1 MTDQVD
7 PRAVQGKKPI
17 GPQWH
22 GLRDAHN
29 AAVKLLQVGDVET
42 AMTRLREVLSSLEG
56 TDDLSAWDLRARAQ
70 LNLASALEGADTTAA
85 LELTDAA
92 IATAS
97 AVLERDGDEY
107 GSRTVLVNALLS
119 RAQTLAARDRLDD
132 ALVQISAAEEV
143 LNAHDV
149 EQVDLMRFS
158 AHNIR
163 TGLLIFMG
171 RLEEADAEAR
181 RALSTAFVVDPR
193 LAVHA
198 YMNLGAIAQRT
209 GDEQAAWEFMDLAA
223 RLQGEDSDA
232 IAAQITIENRARVAM
247 QQRRFAEAEEDFLR
261 AAELAE
267 AAGLRTRLA
276 ASRTGLAAVYLE
288 SGNPA
293 RAAKR
298 LRELIADMDATGAV
312 HERREAYGFLGDAES
327 KRGRFAAAEEAY
339 LAARDLARSAHERC
353 RVNLRRAE
361 MQAEWASVTPGPRKR
376 AERLTAGLHL
386 AIPVLLATEAL
397 RGVFA
402 PGPVRE
408 RWSLQVAAPA
418 RELAFRLAV
427 TLGDGELLFALI
439 ENATASATLMAETF
453 EARDAA
459 ATRTAVEHSPLVLEP
474 ATADAYADDL
484 LPAAASGFVGD
495 PGAPAV
501 GLRFAPPPR
510 VVAIPGQPPVLDA
523 FIRVAEEEY
532 GVAVRSAQVVA
543 SW

>member
-1 MTDQVD
+1 MTAEAD
-7 PRAVQGKKPI
+7 PRAIRGKKPLA
-17 GPQWH
+17 PQWH
-22 GLRDAHN
+22 DLRDAHN
-29 AAVKLLQVGDVET
+29 AAVELLQVGDVDT
-42 AMTRLREVLSSLEG
+42 AARRLRDVLAALEG
-56 TDDLSAWDLRARAQ
+56 TEDLSAWDLRARAQ
-70 LNLASALEGADTTAA
+70 LNLASALEGVDTAA
-85 LELTDAA
+85 ALAVTDEA

-97 AVLERDGDEY
+97 AVVERDGDEY
-107 GSRTVLVNALLS
+107 GTRIVLVNALLS

-132 ALVQISAAEEV
+132 ALAQISLAEGV
-143 LNAHDV
+143 LGAHEI
-149 EQVDLMRFS
+149 EQADLMRFS

-163 TGLLIFMG
+163 TGLLIFLG
-171 RLEEADAEAR
+171 RLEEADTEAR
-181 RALSTAFVVDPR
+181 RSLAAALVVDPR

-198 YMNLGAIAQRT
+198 YVNLGAIAQRT
-209 GDEQAAWEFMDLAA
+209 GDDQAAWEFMDLAT
-223 RLQGEDSDA
+223 RLQGDDSDA
-232 IAAQITIENRARVAM
+232 VAAQIAVENRARIAM
-247 QQRRFAEAEEDFLR
+247 QQRRFAEAEEGFLR
-261 AAELAE
+261 AVELAR

-298 LRELIADMDATGAV
+298 LRELIADMDTTGAV

-327 KRGRFAAAEEAY
+327 KRGRFAVADEAY
-339 LAARDLARSAHERC
+339 LAARDLTRSAHERC

-361 MQAEWASVTPGPRKR
+361 MQAEWASFTPGPRKR

-397 RGVFA
+397 RGAFA

-439 ENATASATLMAETF
+439 ENATASATLMAETI

-459 ATRTAVEHSPLVLEP
+459 ATLTVVEPVPPVREA
-474 ATADAYADDL
+474 ATTDAFAADL

-495 PGAPAV
+495 PSAATA

-510 VVAIPGQPPVLDA
+510 VVAIPGQAPVLDA
-523 FIRVAEEEY
+523 FIRAAEEEY
-532 GVAVRSAQVVA
+532 GVTVRSERVVA